1 MNRSPALLDVTH
13 PALPA
18 ARLRPAERSSSL
30 FRHTNEDA
38 WLLLF
43 ALVQGLLTAATVPFV
58 LFAGQKGAIAA
69 AAYLGVSLWWC
80 SNTIAHNHL
89 HGPLFRSRRWNAV
102 FSAFLSV
109 VLGVPQTLWRARHL
123 EHHAG
128 DARRRKRR
136 PLGALFAVE
145 VGLIAG
151 AWIGLAIFAPSFLL
165 FAYAPGYALG
175 MVLCTLQGYHEHKAE
190 IGEPGSGVSYYG
202 RLYNLLWFNDGYHIE
217 HHRFPAEHWTRLPAR
232 RCPPHQLPPHQLPPP
247 AAAVSAFPPVLRSF
261 ERFRSLNQLQAD
273 ALGFFEQLVLRSDA
287 LQRFVIACHERAFRA
302 LLPSLGKRPLRRIG
316 IVGGG
321 MFPRTVVIL
330 RRLLP
335 ESRLIVLDQSAH
347 SIELARR
354 YLSARGEGERGVE
367 FREARFEP
375 GSCPDFDLLVTPL
388 ALVGDQRALYAAARA
403 TPILVHDWIWR
414 SRGDHFAVVSVLLLK
429 RLNLVKQ
436 RVLP

>member
-18 ARLRPAERSSSL
+18 ARSRPAELCSSL
-30 FRHTNEDA
+30 FRHTKEDA

-43 ALVQGLLTAATVPFV
+43 AFVQALLTAATVPFV
-58 LFAGQKGAIAA
+58 LFAGRKGAIAA

-89 HGPLFRSRRWNAV
+89 HNPLFRSRRWNAV

-128 DARRRKRR
+128 AARRRKRR

-145 VGLIAG
+145 VGLIAA
-151 AWIGLAIFAPSFLL
+151 AWIGLAILSPSFLL

-175 MVLCTLQGYHEHKAE
+175 MVLSALQGYYEHKAE
-190 IGEPGSGVSYYG
+190 IGEPGSGVSYHG
-202 RLYNLLWFNDGYHIE
+202 RLYNILWFNDGYHVE
-217 HHRFPAEHWTRLPAR
+217 HHRSPKEHWTRLPAR
-232 RCPPHQLPPHQLPPP
+232 RLSLP
-247 AAAVSAFPPVLRSF
+247 AAAVSAFPPVLRWF
-261 ERFRSLNQLQAD
+261 PLCRSLNQLQAG
-273 ALGFFEQLVLRSDA
+273 ALGFFEQLVLRSDT
-287 LQRFVIACHERAFRA
+287 LQRLVIACHERAFRA
-302 LLPSLGKRPLRRIG
+302 LLPALGDRPLGRVG

-335 ESRLIVLDQSAH
+335 SSRLIVLDQSAH

-375 GSCPDFDLLVTPL
+375 GACPDFDLLVTPL
-388 ALVGDQRALYAAARA
+388 ALVGDRRALYAAART
-403 TPILVHDWIWR
+403 TPILIHDWIWR
-414 SRGDHFAVVSVLLLK
+414 SRGDYGAVVSVLLLK